1 MSELKDAQDNLEDA
15 LKAIGEEKVFFAL
28 ERSKTFC

>member
-15 LKAIGEEKVFFAL
+15 LKAIEKKSIFRA
-28 ERSKTFC
+28 